1 MPKPPFDPVRFA
13 CWLIAGVLTTTLA
26 GAVFSWYLADSRASS
41 DARARFERDAEH
53 ARLVLRERLNLY
65 EDALHG
71 ARSLY
76 AASHSVERDEWRAFV
91 SGLSLAE
98 R

>member
-1 MPKPPFDPVRFA
+1 
-13 CWLIAGVLTTTLA
+13 VLTI
-26 GAVFSWYLADSRASS
+26 GAALFSWYLADSRAAAE
-41 DARARFERDAEH
+41 ARSRFEADAEH

-91 SGLSLAE
+91 TGLSLDE
-98 R
+98 RYPGMKGLAFVA